1 MLIQIEVARSGTASQ
16 ACSWITSRARCSSDG
31 LDLTAAAAAFLS
43 GASAN
48 PRNSPRFVM
57 SDTAHVRSFS
67 KTFFVIAPIS
77 FL

>member
-1 MLIQIEVARSGTASQ
+1 
-16 ACSWITSRARCSSDG
+16 